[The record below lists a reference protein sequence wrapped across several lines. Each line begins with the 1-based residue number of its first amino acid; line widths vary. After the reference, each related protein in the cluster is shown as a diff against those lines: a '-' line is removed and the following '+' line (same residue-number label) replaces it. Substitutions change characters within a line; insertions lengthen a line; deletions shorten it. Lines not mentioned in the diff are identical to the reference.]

1 MPIYERGL
9 KSLVKQNLA
18 KGRLHFSWDVHKAIQ
33 DSEIIFIA
41 VGTPQGN
48 NGDPDLS
55 AVESV
60 AKTIGENLNG
70 YKIICTKST
79 VPVGTGKWIEDIIR
93 TIQPNADF
101 DYVSNP
107 EFLREGAAIK
117 DFMHPDRVVIG
128 TRTSKALDVM
138 REVYRALY
146 INCLLYTSPSPRDG
160 LLARM
165 PSSA

>member
-1 MPIYERGL
+1 MG
-9 KSLVKQNLA
+9 
-18 KGRLHFSWDVHKAIQ
+18 
-33 DSEIIFIA
+33 
-41 VGTPQGN
+41 
-48 NGDPDLS
+48 

-60 AKTIGENLNG
+60 ANTIGENQNG

-93 TIQPNADF
+93 TIQPKADF

-146 INCLLYTSPSPRDG
+146 INETPIFSTS
-160 LLARM
+160 LETAE
-165 PSSA
+165 